1 MLRSMTGFGKV
12 DVNTGTKK
20 VQIEIRTL
28 NSKSLDLNLKIP
40 ALYREKENEIR
51 NIIGNSLQ
59 RGKVD
64 LSISIELI
72 GIAETPL
79 INREVVKDYFNQFS
93 SLASEIG
100 IKISDPVQI
109 YLSALRMP
117 ESLKSSSE
125 KPDEEELSKILNGIT
140 ETLGQVNEFRI
151 QEGKILE
158 KDLKNRI
165 QLINKLLTQV
175 DVFEKIRIEKIRD
188 RIQKQLTEALNNQE
202 YDKNRLEQELIYYI
216 EKLDITEEK
225 VRLKNHCDYFMEI
238 MHEEIAPGKKLGFVS
253 QEIGREINTLGS
265 KANDSEI
272 QKIVVEMKDELEKIK
287 EQLMNVL

>member
-1 MLRSMTGFGKV
+1 MLRSMTGFGKT
-12 DVNTGTKK
+12 DVNAGKKK
-20 VQIEIRTL
+20 VLIEIRTL

-40 ALYREKENEIR
+40 TLYREKENEIR

-64 LSISIELI
+64 LNISIESI
-72 GIAETPL
+72 GAADTPA

-93 SLASEIG
+93 SLAGEIG
-100 IKISDPVQI
+100 ITIADPVQI

-125 KPDEEELSKILNGIT
+125 KPDEEEWSMILNGIT
-140 ETLGQVNEFRI
+140 DTLEQVNDFRI
-151 QEGKILE
+151 QEGKILT
-158 KDLKNRI
+158 KDLKDRI

-175 DVFEKIRIEKIRD
+175 DVFEKARIEKIRD
-188 RIQKQLTEALNNQE
+188 RIQKQLAETLKNQE

-225 VRLKNHCDYFMEI
+225 VRLKNHCEYFMEI
-238 MHEEIAPGKKLGFVS
+238 MHEENAPGKKLGFVS